1 MAEASSQDEVIVYVS
16 QGPLGAEVA
25 KSKLESEGLPLRL
38 RYQSIGR
45 VLGLTVDGLGKVEVL
60 VPEAYADVARELLA
74 ELGDDALSSESE
86 AGAEEGDP

>member
-1 MAEASSQDEVIVYVS
+1 MMAEDSSRDEAIVYVS

-25 KSKLESEGLPLRL
+25 KSKLESEGLPVRL

-60 VPEAYADVARELLA
+60 VPNAYADMARELLS
-74 ELGDDALSSESE
+74 ELGDGEIGTASQPGVL
-86 AGAEEGDP
+86 